1 MIIMTIF
8 DINKTSGQEVSSVII
23 EVMDTNAAILTSNLL
38 FIFFVWYV
46 LIDLRTMINGAQL
59 FYDNRWGCLFKR
71 LG

>member
-38 FIFFVWYV
+38 FIFC
-46 LIDLRTMINGAQL
+46 LICGD
-59 FYDNRWGCLFKR
+59 
-71 LG
+71 

>member
-38 FIFFVWYV
+38 FIFFV
-46 LIDLRTMINGAQL
+46 
-59 FYDNRWGCLFKR
+59 
-71 LG
+71 

>member
-38 FIFFVWYV
+38 FIFLSDMW
-46 LIDLRTMINGAQL
+46 
-59 FYDNRWGCLFKR
+59 
-71 LG
+71 